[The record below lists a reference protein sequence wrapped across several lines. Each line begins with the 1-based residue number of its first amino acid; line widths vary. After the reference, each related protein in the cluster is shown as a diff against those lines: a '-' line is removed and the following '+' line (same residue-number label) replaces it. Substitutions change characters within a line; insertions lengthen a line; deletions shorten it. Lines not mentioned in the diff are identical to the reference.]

1 MHYQKEIWRGQHTLT
16 LTEDAMTLRLLPE
29 RGGKAASLQWRGVEL
44 LAQPRGE
51 AYPPLRPDMPFHE
64 GDASGFDD
72 VFPSMGGAFMAGKA
86 RYAAGSWQAVEPS
99 HDRRGCE

>member
-44 LAQPRGE
+44 NVPVAVDPLAQYFGAIGAALW
-51 AYPPLRPDMPFHE
+51 AYNE
-64 GDASGFDD
+64 VS
-72 VFPSMGGAFMAGKA
+72 K
-86 RYAAGSWQAVEPS
+86 
-99 HDRRGCE
+99 

>member
-1 MHYQKEIWRGQHTLT
+1 MHYQKEIWRGQRALT

-51 AYPPLRPDMPFHE
+51 AAAEVHYCGRA
-64 GDASGFDD
+64 GR
-72 VFPSMGGAFMAGKA
+72 GGGHGGKTGVKRSLSVRMNLFTA
-86 RYAAGSWQAVEPS
+86 LVIYAKIKCNTPY
-99 HDRRGCE
+99 

>member
-44 LAQPRGE
+44 LAQPGAKHTRRCG
-51 AYPPLRPDMPFHE
+51 PICPFMRRCLR
-64 GDASGFDD
+64 
-72 VFPSMGGAFMAGKA
+72 V
-86 RYAAGSWQAVEPS
+86 R
-99 HDRRGCE
+99 